1 MQYKELKILIVT
13 ISELNKKILIL
24 ARKKAT
30 LENSLNI
37 QNWQNLLVTKKYSS
51 NPILAQEI
59 QLIKKRSLF
68 KFGQDHESWH
78 QIILQADME
87 EKDNLIIKIERAFSA
102 VSDPDSHLSMQS
114 K

>member
-13 ISELNKKILIL
+13 ISELNEKILTL

-51 NPILAQEI
+51 NPVLAQEI
-59 QLIKKRSLF
+59 QLIKKRSIF

-78 QIILQADME
+78 QIILQAGME
-87 EKDNLIIKIERAFSA
+87 EKDNLKKKIERAFSA
-102 VSDPDSHLSMQS
+102 VSDPDI
-114 K
+114 